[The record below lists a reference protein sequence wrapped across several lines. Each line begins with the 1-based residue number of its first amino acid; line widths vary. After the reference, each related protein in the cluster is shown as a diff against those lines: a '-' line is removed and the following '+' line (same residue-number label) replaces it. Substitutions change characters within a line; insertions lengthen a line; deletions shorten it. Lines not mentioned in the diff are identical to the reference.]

1 MDYFLWMCNSCKE
14 RILISHYL
22 GNTLFSAYWICMQN
36 SLSQTIISL
45 KSLKYE
51 EILVYSGYK
60 RNINDLFDTSLLCSE
75 LLVAGKI

>member
-1 MDYFLWMCNSCKE
+1 
-14 RILISHYL
+14 
-22 GNTLFSAYWICMQN
+22 MQN